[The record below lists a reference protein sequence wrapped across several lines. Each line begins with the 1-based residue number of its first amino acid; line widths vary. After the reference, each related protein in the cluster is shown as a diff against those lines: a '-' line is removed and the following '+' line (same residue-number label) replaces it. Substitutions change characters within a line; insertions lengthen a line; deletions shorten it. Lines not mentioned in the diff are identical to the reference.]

1 MKKKYI
7 SPETKIVMIDSTQ
20 LLITSG
26 WIDVDT
32 GEEGDQTKAES
43 RPYDPYWDWDVQE
56 FGILNYELVAL
67 WAIKN
72 DSMKNLKCGTE
83 GH

>member
-26 WIDVDT
+26 WIDVDI
-32 GEEGDQTKAES
+32 GEEGDQTKAEA
-43 RPYDPYWDWDVQE
+43 RPYDPYWDWD
-56 FGILNYELVAL
+56 I
-67 WAIKN
+67 
-72 DSMKNLKCGTE
+72 
-83 GH
+83 

>member
-20 LLITSG
+20 LLITSD

-43 RPYDPYWDWDVQE
+43 RPYDPYWDWD
-56 FGILNYELVAL
+56 I
-67 WAIKN
+67 
-72 DSMKNLKCGTE
+72 
-83 GH
+83 